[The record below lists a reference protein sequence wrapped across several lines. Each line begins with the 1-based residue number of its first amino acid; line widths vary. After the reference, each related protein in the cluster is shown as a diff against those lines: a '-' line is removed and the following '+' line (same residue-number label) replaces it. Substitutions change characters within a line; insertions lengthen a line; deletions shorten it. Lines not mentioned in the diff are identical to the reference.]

1 MQINKLP
8 GAGPAARNLQASP
21 TSQPQ
26 TESAP
31 AESVTV
37 GQPSAEEATAVLQQM
52 AVARQQVG
60 QQLIG
65 EVLEP
70 SPPEYQEVAQATM
83 PLREEIAKYI
93 NQQTGAPTDGF
104 YLLATETK
112 MLSQAAVNAENR
124 ADLQASQGLS
134 PDRNQLF
141 EQELGFLAE
150 ASIYQNTFPADQLAQ
165 LLPDTE
171 VTGEAALSAGTFVQE
186 VRRHVPAETAQQI
199 TETAHQGTLFQVF
212 AGNPDL
218 QKRFVGALDQN
229 HQAALQITQGCLGYF
244 QILGQIMQNEMQA
257 GQVLAAHN
265 QQNA

>member
-1 MQINKLP
+1 MEIKRQ
-8 GAGPAARNLQASP
+8 PAVAQAPRNLQANTTPQAELAGGP
-21 TSQPQ
+21 TEQ
-26 TESAP
+26 
-31 AESVTV
+31 VTV

-52 AVARQQVG
+52 ATARQQVG

-83 PLREEIAKYI
+83 PLREEIARYI

-124 ADLQASQGLS
+124 ADFQAAQGLT

-150 ASIYQNTFPADQLAQ
+150 ASIYQNSFAPEQLAQ
-165 LLPDTE
+165 LLPETE
-171 VTGEAALSAGTFVQE
+171 VTGEAALSAGTFIQE

-199 TETAHQGTLFQVF
+199 TDTAHQGTLFQVF
-212 AGNPDL
+212 AANPDL

-229 HQAALQITQGCLGYF
+229 HQAALQVTQGCLGYF

-257 GQVLAAHN
+257 GQVLAAFN
-265 QQNA
+265 QQQA